1 MKTIIDK
8 ISENLSNYAISHS
21 LKNCADT
28 LCSFVVSKPTTSPL
42 KEIGIPPKCVV
53 DNGKQFVNF
62 SNIMQC

>member
-8 ISENLSNYAISHS
+8 ISENLSNYANSQG
-21 LKNCADT
+21 LKNYADT
-28 LCSFVVSKPTTSPL
+28 LCSFVVSEPITASL

-62 SNIMQC
+62 SNIKQC